1 MTVFLDQVEIRLT
14 VEQVITAIK
23 QLPPLDQALVRKA
36 LELGDEE
43 WSQRFDQLLASVRTK
58 VDADIQS
65 TQPVQPVQPLTEDDI
80 TADVELVR
88 AERDA
93 QSRH

>member
-1 MTVFLDQVEIRLT
+1 MTVVLDKVEIRLT

-36 LELGDEE
+36 LDISDDE
-43 WSQRFDQLLASVRTK
+43 WGQRFDQLLASVRAK
-58 VDADIQS
+58 VDAD
-65 TQPVQPVQPLTEDDI
+65 TNPLTDEDIEAEIDQ
-80 TADVELVR
+80 VR

-93 QSRH
+93 QSGH

>member
-1 MTVFLDQVEIRLT
+1 MTVILDKVEIRLT

-36 LELGDEE
+36 LDIGDDK
-43 WSQRFDQLLASVRTK
+43 WIQRFDQLLTSVRAK
-58 VDADIQS
+58 VDADD
-65 TQPVQPVQPLTEDDI
+65 QPLTDDDI
-80 TADVELVR
+80 ATEIELAR